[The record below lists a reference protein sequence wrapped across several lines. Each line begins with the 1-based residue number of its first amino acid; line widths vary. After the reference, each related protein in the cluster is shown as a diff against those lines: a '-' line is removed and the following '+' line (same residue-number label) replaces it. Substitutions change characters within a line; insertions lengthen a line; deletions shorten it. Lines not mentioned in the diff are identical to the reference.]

1 MSWIISLPCTRDE
14 AEALSGEI
22 PELDATPDAPVV
34 VTREVDEDRGLWQL
48 DAYVEEKPSKALV
61 KTLQA
66 LIPSAKGARVKVEQL
81 PEEDWVTLSQQGLEP
96 VQAGRFYVHT
106 SSYTG
111 HVPPGTV
118 PFLIDASQ
126 AFGTGGHDTTAGC
139 LEMLDWLARRGTNPR
154 NIADIGTGTGLLA
167 FAAMHLWPCAKM
179 IASDIDPASIFVT
192 RENAE
197 INAVPLGK
205 GGGGGGGRLVL
216 AVAPGTNHP
225 MIRHR
230 TPYDLVI
237 ANILAGPLITLS
249 PDIAA
254 ATAPGGH
261 TILAG
266 LIARQMEPVLAAY
279 RAQGFR
285 LARRGGSAEWPCLLL
300 IKRRRY
306 GWRRKQRAFHRS
318 DPADASFGSW

>member
-14 AEALSGEI
+14 AEALAGEI
-22 PELDATPDAPVV
+22 PELDAMPEAPVV
-34 VTREVDEDRGLWQL
+34 VTREIDEDAGLWQL
-48 DAYVEEKPSKALV
+48 DAYMDDKPGGALL
-61 KTLQA
+61 KLLQS
-66 LIPSAKGARVKVEQL
+66 LVPSAKGQRPVVAEL

-96 VQAGRFYVHT
+96 VRAGRFFVHT
-106 SSYTG
+106 SSYADRI
-111 HVPPGTV
+111 PPGTT

-139 LEMLDWLARRGTNPR
+139 LAMLDRLARQGASPR

-167 FAAMHLWPCAKM
+167 FAAMALWPRAKV

-192 RENAE
+192 RDNAG
-197 INAVPLGK
+197 INGVPLGR
-205 GGGGGGGRLVL
+205 GGGRLAL
-216 AVAPGTNHP
+216 AVAPGTDHP
-225 MIRHR
+225 AIRHR
-230 TPYDLVI
+230 APYDLVI
-237 ANILAGPLITLS
+237 ANILAGPLITLA

-261 TILAG
+261 AILAG

-285 LARRGGSAEWPCLLL
+285 LSARGGSAEWPCLLL
-300 IKRRRY
+300 VKRRRY
-306 GWRRKQRAFHRS
+306 GWRRKERALHRAS
-318 DPADASFGSW
+318 PSDASFGSW